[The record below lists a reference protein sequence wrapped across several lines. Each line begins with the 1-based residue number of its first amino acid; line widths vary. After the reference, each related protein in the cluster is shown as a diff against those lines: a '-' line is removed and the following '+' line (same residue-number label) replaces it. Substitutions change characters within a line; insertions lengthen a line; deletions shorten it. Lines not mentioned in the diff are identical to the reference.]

1 MVGAQDLLRMMLEDL
16 VDLVVEVERI
26 EILLVVL
33 ELVIHILELD
43 HKFPLQMDGVMM
55 VVVHQQVIL
64 LVAVVV
70 LVKAVDQDPVVVL
83 KTLVVMVFVFLLLS
97 GILEKQLDILDQQE
111 PLDGL
116 LVVEE
121 RRDGQV
127 ILLEEVVVLQ
137 EDPHMLVQVLV
148 VLNLHLD
155 LMVEKEE

>member
-1 MVGAQDLLRMMLEDL
+1 MVDPQDLLRMMLEDL

-26 EILLVVL
+26 DLHLVVL

-43 HKFPLQMDGVMM
+43 HKFLLQMDGVMM
-55 VVVHQQVIL
+55 VVVDHQVIL
-64 LVAVVV
+64 PVVAVV
-70 LVKAVDQDPVVVL
+70 LVKAVEHHQVVGL

-121 RRDGQV
+121 RLDGQV
-127 ILLEEVVVLQ
+127 ILLEEVEVLQ
-137 EDPHMLVQVLV
+137 VDPHMLVLVLV
-148 VLNLHLD
+148 ALNLQLD
-155 LMVEKEE
+155 LMVVMQK